1 MKFITGN
8 STFKPQDSFLIKQT
22 NDNSTSHTQYLIY
35 MEQDN
40 DNANENITLSTETGL
55 YLFYLSFWTSSL
67 H

>member
-1 MKFITGN
+1 MEFITGN
-8 STFKPQDSFLIKQT
+8 STFKPQDSSLIKQT
-22 NDNSTSHTQYLIY
+22 NDNSTSHTQYLIH